1 MMNSL
6 IKFSINELDT
16 GSIKL
21 VFYAIGMPHN
31 ISK

>member
-1 MMNSL
+1 MNSL
-6 IKFSINELDT
+6 IKLPINKLDT
-16 GSIKL
+16 GYIKL